1 MKLLVDMNLS
11 PRWAGMLA
19 GFGFEAVHWS
29 TLGAM
34 NAPDSE
40 IMAYARM
47 NNYVVLPM
55 IWISARSTPRLRAR
69 NPVWYKSALK
79 MSARM

>member
-11 PRWAGMLA
+11 PRWTGMLA
-19 GFGFEAVHWS
+19 GSGFEAVHWS

-34 NAPDSE
+34 NAPDPE

-47 NNYVVLPM
+47 NNYVVLNP
-55 IWISARSTPRLRAR
+55 RSGFRRDPRRDSGR
-69 NPVWYKSALK
+69 ETQCGTNP
-79 MSARM
+79 R